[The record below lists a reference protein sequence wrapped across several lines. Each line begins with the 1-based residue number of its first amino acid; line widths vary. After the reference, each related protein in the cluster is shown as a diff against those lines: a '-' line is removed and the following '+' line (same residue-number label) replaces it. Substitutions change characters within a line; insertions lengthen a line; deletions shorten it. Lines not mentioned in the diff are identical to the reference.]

1 MARIYCYKTKNGR
14 STWFLDYTFKGKRYR
29 KKVGTSKKVAL
40 LELKDIEVR
49 ISKGEY
55 KFEPNQITI
64 KEFFEIFNKYSS
76 VNHAPSTF
84 KRYKAIVDN
93 FLFYLES
100 KRDVAYLSDLHSE
113 LFEDFK
119 IFRRTTP
126 LNYREFAKTNTVNME
141 LVSLGTM
148 FNYAIKCNYLKENPT
163 ESVQKLKVTDAKKPR
178 FLTEEEVDLLLQSC
192 GEYLYPIFFT
202 FLNTGMR
209 LGELIHLTWKDV
221 DLKQKKIHIVS
232 KEFWNPKTGE
242 RTIPMNEEIKNLLKE
257 LKSKSIGSLFVFP
270 GKNGEKLKLKLRERF
285 MTITKKCGFPDVT
298 KIHSLR
304 HTFASH
310 LVMKGVDLPTVKNLM
325 GHSDIQTTM
334 IYAHLAPD
342 HLADAVEKLEF

>member
-1 MARIYCYKTKNGR
+1 MARIYCYKTKNGK
-14 STWFLDYTFKGKRYR
+14 STWFLDYSFKGKRYR

-40 LELKDIEVR
+40 LELKDIEVK

-64 KEFFEIFNKYSS
+64 IDFFEVYKKYSS
-76 VNHAPSTF
+76 VNHAQSTYN
-84 KRYKAIVDN
+84 RYRAIIDN
-93 FLFYLES
+93 FMTFLDR
-100 KRDVAYLSDLHSE
+100 KKDVVYLSDLHSE

-126 LNYREFAKTNTVNME
+126 LNHREFAKTNTVNME
-141 LVSLGTM
+141 LVSLGTI

-163 ESVQKLKVTDAKKPR
+163 KGVSKLKVTDAKKPR
-178 FLTEEEVDLLLQSC
+178 FLTEEEVDKLLQNC

-209 LGELIHLTWKDV
+209 LGELLHLTWNDV
-221 DLKQKKIHIVS
+221 NLKQKKIHIVS
-232 KEFWNPKTGE
+232 KKFWNPKTGE
-242 RTIPMNEEIKNLLKE
+242 RTIPMNEEMTTLLKE
-257 LKSKSIGSLFVFP
+257 LKSKSNGSMFVFP
-270 GKNGEKLKLKLRERF
+270 GKNGERLKIKLRERF
-285 MTITKKCGFPDVT
+285 MIVTKNCGFPDVT